1 MALTR
6 VDGQINAL
14 VSPAYRHLLAD
25 RPAQT
30 LPKVHCPALALGG
43 SKDMQVP
50 ATANLAATAAALK
63 TGSNR
68 NVTVGELPGLNHL
81 FQTAA
86 TGSPGDYGTIE
97 ETFAPRALQTI
108 GDWLV
113 AHAGR

>member
-1 MALTR
+1 
-6 VDGQINAL
+6 
-14 VSPAYRHLLAD
+14 
-25 RPAQT
+25 
-30 LPKVHCPALALGG
+30 
-43 SKDMQVP
+43 MQVP